1 MKLSSLLIALSIF
14 STAAFADTAT
24 IKGTTVSLSGSVKG
38 ATSEIFK
45 AVSDAYSQGFTDA
58 HGANFFDQ
66 LTTPHRVGGRTTYV
80 NPNLSTTV
88 QSGITLSY
96 SATMKIKKGE
106 AKIVNNTLMIT
117 GKSAELLKSAMTY
130 SILIEEGS
138 QPVGIGRT
146 SSASGKVVC
155 TRVVYPKAP
164 TNCTIK
170 L

>member
-1 MKLSSLLIALSIF
+1 MKFSSLLLTLSLF
-14 STAAFADTAT
+14 SASAFADVAT
-24 IKGTTVSLSGSVKG
+24 IKGTTVSLSGSMKG

-45 AVSDAYSQGFTDA
+45 AVSDAYSQGFYDA
-58 HGANFFDQ
+58 NGAHFFDQ

-80 NPNLSTTV
+80 NKNLSTTV

-96 SATMKIKKGE
+96 SATMKAKKGE
-106 AKIVNNTLMIT
+106 AKIINNQLIIS

-130 SILIEEGS
+130 SILIDDN

-155 TRVVYPKAP
+155 TRVVYPNAP
-164 TNCTIK
+164 TTCTIK

>member
-1 MKLSSLLIALSIF
+1 MKLSSLLITFSLF
-14 STAAFADTAT
+14 STAAFADVAT
-24 IKGTTVSLSGSVKG
+24 IKGTNVSLSGSLKG

-58 HGANFFDQ
+58 QGANFFDQ
-66 LTTPHRVGGRTTYV
+66 LTTPQRVGGRTSYV
-80 NPNLSTTV
+80 NKNLSATV

-96 SATMKIKKGE
+96 SASMKAKKGE
-106 AKIVNNTLMIT
+106 AKIVGKELIIS

-130 SILIEEGS
+130 SILIDEN
-138 QPVGIGRT
+138 QPLGIGRT

-164 TNCTIK
+164 TTCTIK